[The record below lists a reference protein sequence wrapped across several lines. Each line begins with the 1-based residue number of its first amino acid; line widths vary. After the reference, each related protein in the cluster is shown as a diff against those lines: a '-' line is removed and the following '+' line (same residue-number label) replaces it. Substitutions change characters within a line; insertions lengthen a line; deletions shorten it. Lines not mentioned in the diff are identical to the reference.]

1 MDEIKTNSGRVVG
14 SWNGENARELMAEI
28 ARIKQVLA
36 KEKSMSTDCA
46 SEEYLDYRSMP
57 HRDQLHKDLCEFKA
71 YHLWGCDKN
80 GECLVGTGANRIE
93 SVDKVLSFSLIDHH

>member
-14 SWNGENARELMAEI
+14 SWNGDCAKQLMSEI

-36 KEKSMSTDCA
+36 QEKSSDT
-46 SEEYLDYRSMP
+46 LDSRAMP
-57 HRDQLHKDLCEFKA
+57 HREQIHNDLQNFKA

-80 GECLVGTGANRIE
+80 GQCLVGTGANRLE
-93 SVDKVLSFSLIDHH
+93 SVDKVLSFSLVDHH

>member
-36 KEKSMSTDCA
+36 QEKSTES
-46 SEEYLDYRSMP
+46 LDSRAMP
-57 HRDQLHKDLCEFKA
+57 HRDQLHKDLLEFKA
-71 YHLWGCDKN
+71 YHLWGCDKH

-93 SVDKVLSFSLIDHH
+93 SVEKVLAFSLIDHH